1 MLKSQLDQ
9 TRSAL
14 LACEARFYNIIN
26 KSPDGIV
33 MVDENGAILFVNPA
47 AEALFDQQNEELLGA
62 AFGHPVLADEKT
74 EIEILRRDGSRSVV
88 EMRVTDSEW
97 EGYPA
102 LLAILRDITERKQA
116 EDQLKRSKVKL
127 EDANQEMEAF
137 IYSVSHD
144 LKNPLRTTSG
154 FLRMLLKKYDHQLD
168 EEGRNLLARIEKSA
182 VKMNN
187 IIDDLLRLSQI
198 ARQEIDL
205 KRVNLTKMAE
215 TIIAELRFAQPR
227 KQATIL
233 IREGLSAVVDRR
245 FIEIALTNLLGN
257 AWKYTEKKNE
267 TLIEFGM
274 LAGTEGD
281 GQEVFF
287 IKDNGAGFDV
297 QRADKMFKPFQRLH
311 AASEFEGTGIGLAIV
326 ERVIRRLGGRIW
338 AEGVPEQGAVFYFT
352 LAGVKN
358 CDR

>member
-1 MLKSQLDQ
+1 
-9 TRSAL
+9 
-14 LACEARFYNIIN
+14 
-26 KSPDGIV
+26 
-33 MVDENGAILFVNPA
+33 
-47 AEALFDQQNEELLGA
+47 
-62 AFGHPVLADEKT
+62 
-74 EIEILRRDGSRSVV
+74 
-88 EMRVTDSEW
+88 
-97 EGYPA
+97 
-102 LLAILRDITERKQA
+102 
-116 EDQLKRSKVKL
+116 VKL

-154 FLRMLLKKYDHQLD
+154 FLRILLKKYDHQLD
-168 EEGRNLLARIEKSA
+168 EEGRNLMARIEKSA

-187 IIDDLLRLSQI
+187 IIDNLLRLSQI
-198 ARQEIDL
+198 ARQEIDS

-227 KQATIL
+227 KQATVL

-352 LAGVKN
+352 LAGVEN
-358 CDR
+358 RDR